1 MCGDIYAARFSPGKR
16 AGKRTTKSPLNGGRA
31 GGRAGKRTT
40 KSPLNGG
47 LDARLWRRA

>member
-16 AGKRTTKSPLNGGRA
+16 TAKSPRN

-40 KSPLNGG
+40 KSPRNGG
-47 LDARLWRRA
+47 LDAML

>member
-16 AGKRTTKSPLNGGRA
+16 TGKRAAKSPRK

-40 KSPLNGG
+40 KSPRKGG